1 MQALLMK
8 QGILTPLSGKK
19 TDYAEM
25 EVLEKKAF
33 STILLCL
40 ADEIIV
46 KVSDEK
52 LAASLW

>member
-1 MQALLMK
+1 MQALLKK

-25 EVLEKKAF
+25 EVLEKKTF
-33 STILLCL
+33 STILFCL

>member
-1 MQALLMK
+1 MQALLKK

-25 EVLEKKAF
+25 EVLEKKVF
-33 STILLCL
+33 STILFCL

-46 KVSDEK
+46 KV
-52 LAASLW
+52 